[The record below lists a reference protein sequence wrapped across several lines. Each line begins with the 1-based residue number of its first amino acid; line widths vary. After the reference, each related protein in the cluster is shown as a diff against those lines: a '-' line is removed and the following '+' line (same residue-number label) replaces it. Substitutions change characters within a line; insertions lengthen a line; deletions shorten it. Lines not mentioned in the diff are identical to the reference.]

1 MDCDE
6 MNLLSKTVEQ
16 ASDAHIKDTG
26 TKNTANDKLT
36 TKDLGLK
43 KNFLDVTNLIRS
55 IQRAEGNPDCF
66 GRAGGYCDQ
75 LDCAWRPHCI
85 EKP

>member
-1 MDCDE
+1 

-16 ASDAHIKDTG
+16 ASDAPIKDTG
-26 TKNTANDKLT
+26 TKNRANDKLT

-66 GRAGGYCDQ
+66 GRAGGHCDQ
-75 LDCAWRPHCI
+75 LGCAWRPHCI